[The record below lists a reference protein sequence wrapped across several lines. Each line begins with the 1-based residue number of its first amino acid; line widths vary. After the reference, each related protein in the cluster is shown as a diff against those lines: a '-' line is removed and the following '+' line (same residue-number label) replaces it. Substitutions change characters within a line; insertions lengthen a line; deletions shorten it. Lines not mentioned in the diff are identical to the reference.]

1 MNSQEEDNV
10 EEEKNI
16 NGNEQTTR
24 MVAAARRKANM
35 SGAQQEKT
43 YQIGAIGLG
52 AQLAGVVLRV
62 AGDRPRA
69 ERRARHEHDTGE
81 EAWGNNRKHKLEK
94 RWKI

>member
-1 MNSQEEDNV
+1 
-10 EEEKNI
+10 
-16 NGNEQTTR
+16 